1 MFFGKKGDA
10 GVGVIFIIV
19 VIVLFLMWVVTYSQ
33 RECNSNEDCS
43 KDSYCGSDF
52 SCHQYPNI
60 VQQKVAAA
68 DYTVPAF
75 LLGLSIVVAAI
86 ILRKRDS
93 GNSPAV
99 APSAP
104 HFSHRPTH
112 DEGDRSMASSQ
123 YFEHYGEDATPLGG
137 EKHH

>member
-68 DYTVPAF
+68 DYTVVNDGT
-75 LLGLSIVVAAI
+75 LEKLYQDINK
-86 ILRKRDS
+86 IL
-93 GNSPAV
+93 N
-99 APSAP
+99 
-104 HFSHRPTH
+104 
-112 DEGDRSMASSQ
+112 
-123 YFEHYGEDATPLGG
+123 
-137 EKHH
+137 

>member
-75 LLGLSIVVAAI
+75 LLGLSIVVE
-86 ILRKRDS
+86 L
-93 GNSPAV
+93 
-99 APSAP
+99 
-104 HFSHRPTH
+104 
-112 DEGDRSMASSQ
+112 ASL
-123 YFEHYGEDATPLGG
+123 YGGELKLGTAPLGG
-137 EKHH
+137 LRAELVLPAG